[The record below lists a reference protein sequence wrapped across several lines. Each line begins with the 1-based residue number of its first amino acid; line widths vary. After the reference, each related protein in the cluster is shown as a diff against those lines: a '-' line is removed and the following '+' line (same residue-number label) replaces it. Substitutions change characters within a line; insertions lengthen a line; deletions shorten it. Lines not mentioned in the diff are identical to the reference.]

1 MFSKFKSAFLATT
14 ALAVATPVLA
24 EEVNVYSY
32 RQPELIKPLTDAFT
46 EETGIEVNVAYL
58 KKGMIERMTAEG
70 TRSPADLVLTVDISR
85 LSAVVEAGLTQ
96 PVESDVLKANVP
108 SLYHDPDGEWWG
120 LTTRARIVYA
130 SKDRVQEGEV
140 TTYEDL
146 TDPKWKGRI
155 CTRSGTNAYNV
166 ALTSAVIHHLGE
178 DGAKAWLE
186 GVKDNLARKPQGN
199 DRAQVKA
206 IWAGEC
212 DIAIGNTYYMGKML
226 NDDEQKEWAES
237 VNVVFPTFEGAG
249 THVNISGVAM
259 AKHAPHPEAALK
271 MMEFLT
277 SPKAQEVYAKANFEY
292 PIAPGSEADALVQ
305 GWGDF
310 TADDVNLMTLAEKR
324 SMALKLTEEVDFD
337 G

>member
-146 TDPKWKGRI
+146 ADPKWKGRI